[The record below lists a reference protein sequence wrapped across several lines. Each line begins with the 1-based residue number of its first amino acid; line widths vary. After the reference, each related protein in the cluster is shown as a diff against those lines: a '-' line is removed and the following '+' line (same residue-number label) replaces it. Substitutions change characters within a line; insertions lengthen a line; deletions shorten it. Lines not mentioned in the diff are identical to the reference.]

1 MNIAGKSVYQF
12 LVHGFTC
19 GLLKALT
26 CAVDFIKIDCRSSLP
41 IYASP
46 KKLRCEPESSI
57 DRPGAPG
64 RCPRAGNSLPVSK
77 RMHHETGWTAFST
90 FPTRLAI
97 SRCAGLTECRLLS
110 RSENSRRPADQA
122 ARVSNPAFI
131 RIHTDE
137 CGKCPDEVDNQ
148 GNNAVLPGTAL
159 VWTLT
164 TTSQSTLISSRDA
177 HGQISDAGAW
187 RTFEIYCTSKTT
199 THTACSPT
207 AKTRWLS
214 TMRSETA

>member
-1 MNIAGKSVYQF
+1 MARPGRLWRFLQAKTWNGKSVMTMA
-12 LVHGFTC
+12 LVLVVVWPQRATRIRSIFSTMMERIAVQFTC
-19 GLLKALT
+19 
-26 CAVDFIKIDCRSSLP
+26 
-41 IYASP
+41 
-46 KKLRCEPESSI
+46 
-57 DRPGAPG
+57 
-64 RCPRAGNSLPVSK
+64 
-77 RMHHETGWTAFST
+77 RMHHEMGWTAFST
-90 FPTRLAI
+90 SPTSLVI

-110 RSENSRRPADQA
+110 RSENSRRSADQA
-122 ARVSNPAFI
+122 AGVSNPAFI
-131 RIHTDE
+131 RTHMDE

-187 RTFEIYCTSKTT
+187 RTFEIYWTSKTT

>member
-1 MNIAGKSVYQF
+1 MARPGRLWRFLQAKTWNGKSVMTMA
-12 LVHGFTC
+12 LVLVVVWPQRATRIRSIFSTMMERIAVQFTC
-19 GLLKALT
+19 
-26 CAVDFIKIDCRSSLP
+26 
-41 IYASP
+41 
-46 KKLRCEPESSI
+46 
-57 DRPGAPG
+57 
-64 RCPRAGNSLPVSK
+64 
-77 RMHHETGWTAFST
+77 RMHHEMGWTAFST
-90 FPTRLAI
+90 SPTSLVI

-110 RSENSRRPADQA
+110 RSENSRRSADQA
-122 ARVSNPAFI
+122 AGVSNPAFI
-131 RIHTDE
+131 RTHMDE